1 MSEKSTQKQESESRR
16 SLHEK
21 AVSAV
26 SLPEPM
32 DTASFTMS
40 EILKAPMPL
49 THRAPTKWLTKLTL
63 LLFGNKVVEVR
74 GLR

>member
-1 MSEKSTQKQESESRR
+1 MSKKSTQKQGSEYSR

-21 AVSAV
+21 AVPGV
-26 SLPEPM
+26 SLPESM

-49 THRAPTKWLTKLTL
+49 THRAPTRWLTKLTL
-63 LLFGNKVVEVR
+63 LLFGNKVV
-74 GLR
+74 